1 MIKADTRFKA
11 EMTLLGVV
19 IIWGYTFPVIKN
31 VLELIPPFTFLTY
44 RFLLASSVIFLIFQK
59 KLKRITLQTVSK
71 GFLLGLF
78 LFIGYFGQTVGTQFT
93 TATKTAFITGI
104 SVVLVPVFS
113 FFWIR
118 EKIGFNSIIGVALA
132 MAGLFLMNSNGRL
145 LHINKGDAL
154 VFLCAIGF
162 ALYIV
167 AVHVYTKEYDYVQ
180 LVFIQLVTVFLMSFL
195 MSLLFEREA
204 LHFSYNLSVLWAI
217 VVTGIFAT
225 AFALYLQN
233 RFQQY
238 SSPTKIAIIFSTEP
252 VFGALFSH
260 LILGETIGLFGV
272 IGGIAIFIG
281 MLIAQLEK
289 DEKREVT
296 AC

>member
-1 MIKADTRFKA
+1 MIKANTRFKA

-44 RFLLASSVIFLIFQK
+44 RFLLASSVILLIFQK
-59 KLKRITLQTVSK
+59 KLKRITIQTVSK

-104 SVVLVPVFS
+104 SVVLVPAFS

-132 MAGLFLMNSNGRL
+132 MAGLFLMNSNGKL
-145 LHINKGDAL
+145 FHINKGDAL

-204 LHFSYNLSVLWAI
+204 LHFSYNLPVLWAI
-217 VVTGIFAT
+217 AVTGIFAT

-238 SSPTKIAIIFSTEP
+238 SSPTKIAIIFSSEP

-289 DEKREVT
+289 DEKSQVT
-296 AC
+296 V

>member
-1 MIKADTRFKA
+1 MIKANTRFKA

-44 RFLLASSVIFLIFQK
+44 RFLLASSVIFLIFRK
-59 KLKRITLQTVSK
+59 KLKRITIQTVSK
-71 GFLLGLF
+71 GFLLGLL

-132 MAGLFLMNSNGRL
+132 MAGLFLMNSNGKL
-145 LHINKGDAL
+145 FHINKGDAL

-204 LHFSYNLSVLWAI
+204 LHFSYNLPVLWAI
-217 VVTGIFAT
+217 AVTGIFAT

-238 SSPTKIAIIFSTEP
+238 SSPTKIAIIFSSEP

-289 DEKREVT
+289 DEKSQVT
-296 AC
+296 V

>member
-44 RFLLASSVIFLIFQK
+44 RFLLASSVIFLIFRK
-59 KLKRITLQTVSK
+59 KLKRITIQTVSK

-118 EKIGFNSIIGVALA
+118 EKIGLNSIIGVALA
-132 MAGLFLMNSNGRL
+132 MAGLFLMNSNGKL
-145 LHINKGDAL
+145 FHINKGDAL

-204 LHFSYNLSVLWAI
+204 LHFSYNLPVLWAI
-217 VVTGIFAT
+217 AVTGIFAT

-238 SSPTKIAIIFSTEP
+238 SSPTKIAIIFSSEP

-289 DEKREVT
+289 DEKREAT
-296 AC
+296 A

>member
-1 MIKADTRFKA
+1 MIKANTRFKA

-44 RFLLASSVIFLIFQK
+44 RFLLASSVILLIFRK
-59 KLKRITLQTVSK
+59 KLKRITIQTVSK

-145 LHINKGDAL
+145 FYINKGDAL

-204 LHFSYNLSVLWAI
+204 LHFSYNLPVLWAI
-217 VVTGIFAT
+217 AVTGIFAT

-238 SSPTKIAIIFSTEP
+238 SSPTKIAIIFSSEP

-289 DEKREVT
+289 DEKSQVT
-296 AC
+296 V

>member
-1 MIKADTRFKA
+1 MIRANTRFKA

-31 VLELIPPFTFLTY
+31 VLEAIPPFTFLTY
-44 RFLLASSVIFLIFQK
+44 RFFLAFSVIFLIFQK

-71 GFLLGLF
+71 GFLLGIF

-104 SVVLVPVFS
+104 SVVLVPLFS
-113 FFWIR
+113 FFWVR
-118 EKIGFNSIIGVALA
+118 EKLRLNSLLGVLLA
-132 MAGLFLMNSNGRL
+132 TVGLFLMNSNGELYL
-145 LHINKGDAL
+145 LNKGDAL
-154 VFLCAIGF
+154 IFLCAVGF

-204 LHFSYNLSVLWAI
+204 LHFSYNLPVLWVI

-289 DEKREVT
+289 DEKREAT
-296 AC
+296 A

>member
-1 MIKADTRFKA
+1 MIKANTRFKA

-44 RFLLASSVIFLIFQK
+44 RFLLASSVIFLIFRK
-59 KLKRITLQTVSK
+59 KLKRITIQTVSK
-71 GFLLGLF
+71 GFLLGLL

-104 SVVLVPVFS
+104 SVVLVPIFS

-118 EKIGFNSIIGVALA
+118 EKIGLNSIIGVALA

-145 LHINKGDAL
+145 FHVNKGDAL

-217 VVTGIFAT
+217 AVTGIFAT

-238 SSPTKIAIIFSTEP
+238 SSPTKIAIIFSSEP

-281 MLIAQLEK
+281 MLITQLEK
-289 DEKREVT
+289 DEKSQVT
-296 AC
+296 V

>member
-31 VLELIPPFTFLTY
+31 VLESILPFTFLTY
-44 RFLLASSVIFLIFQK
+44 RFLLASSVILLIFQK
-59 KLKRITLQTVSK
+59 KLKKITLQTVSK

-118 EKIGFNSIIGVALA
+118 EKIGLNSIIGVALA

-145 LHINKGDAL
+145 FYINKGDAL
-154 VFLCAIGF
+154 VSLCAIGF

-204 LHFSYNLSVLWAI
+204 LHFSYNLPVLWAI
-217 VVTGIFAT
+217 AVTGIFAT

-238 SSPTKIAIIFSTEP
+238 SSPTKIAIIFS
-252 VFGALFSH
+252 S
-260 LILGETIGLFGV
+260 GL
-272 IGGIAIFIG
+272 
-281 MLIAQLEK
+281 
-289 DEKREVT
+289 
-296 AC
+296 

>member
-1 MIKADTRFKA
+1 MIRENTRFKA

-71 GFLLGLF
+71 GFLLGIF

-104 SVVLVPVFS
+104 SVVLVPLFS
-113 FFWIR
+113 FFWVR
-118 EKIGFNSIIGVALA
+118 EKLRLNSLLGVLLA
-132 MAGLFLMNSNGRL
+132 TIGLFLMNSNGELYL
-145 LHINKGDAL
+145 LNKGDAL
-154 VFLCAIGF
+154 IFLCAVGF

-204 LHFSYNLSVLWAI
+204 LHFSYNLPVLWAI

-260 LILGETIGLFGV
+260 LILGETIGVFGV

-289 DEKREVT
+289 DEKREAT
-296 AC
+296 A

>member
-44 RFLLASSVIFLIFQK
+44 RFLLASLVILLIFRK

-204 LHFSYNLSVLWAI
+204 LHFSYNLPVLWAI
-217 VVTGIFAT
+217 AVTGIFAT

-238 SSPTKIAIIFSTEP
+238 SSPTKIAIIFSSEP

-289 DEKREVT
+289 DEKREAT
-296 AC
+296 A

>member
-1 MIKADTRFKA
+1 MIKANTRFKA

-44 RFLLASSVIFLIFQK
+44 RFLLASLVILLIFRK

-204 LHFSYNLSVLWAI
+204 LHFSYNLPVLWAI
-217 VVTGIFAT
+217 AVTGIFAT

-238 SSPTKIAIIFSTEP
+238 SSPTKIAIIFSSEP

-289 DEKREVT
+289 DEKREAT
-296 AC
+296 A

>member
-1 MIKADTRFKA
+1 MIRASTKLKA

-31 VLELIPPFTFLTY
+31 VLETIPPFTFLTY
-44 RFLLASSVIFLIFQK
+44 RFLLASSAFFLIFQK
-59 KLKRITLQTVSK
+59 KLKKITLQMVGK

-104 SVVLVPVFS
+104 SVVLVPIFS
-113 FFWIR
+113 FFWFK
-118 EKIGFNSIIGVALA
+118 EKLRLNSLLGVLLA
-132 MAGLFLMNSNGRL
+132 TVGLFLMNSNEEFYN
-145 LHINKGDAL
+145 INKGDAL
-154 VFLCAIGF
+154 VFLCAVAF

-167 AVHVYTKEYDYVQ
+167 FVHIYTKKYDYVS
-180 LVFIQLVTVFLMSFL
+180 LVFIQLVTIFLMSFL
-195 MSLLFEREA
+195 VSVFFERKGLYFYPE
-204 LHFSYNLSVLWAI
+204 FSVLWAI
-217 VVTGIFAT
+217 IVTGVLAT
-225 AFALYLQN
+225 GLALYLQN

-260 LILGETIGLFGV
+260 LILSETIGVSGV
-272 IGGIAIFIG
+272 IGGIVIFIG

-289 DEKREVT
+289 DEKRPTT
-296 AC
+296 A